1 MKKTLLVFA
10 ILSIA
15 VLALGMTSPAL
26 AATPLRGGPGNGG
39 GAGGNG
45 SGGNGHQGALGTG
58 TGVPIEQNIALDGV
72 LSDLIHDNLATAL
85 GISNTELAARLEA
98 GETISQIG
106 LSLGF
111 DLDTINET
119 LTQARTD
126 ALIQAVNDGLIT
138 QVQADWLA
146 SRGNRNPAAGY
157 GDGICDGTG
166 DCINDS

>member
-1 MKKTLLVFA
+1 MKKTFLVFT
-10 ILSIA
+10 ILGIA

-26 AATPLRGGPGNGG
+26 AAAPLRGGPGNGG

-45 SGGNGHQGALGTG
+45 SGGNGHQGELG
-58 TGVPIEQNIALDGV
+58 TGVPVEQNIALDGV
-72 LSDLIHDNLATAL
+72 LSDLIHENLATAL
-85 GISNTELAARLEA
+85 GIYPTDLAARLEA

-111 DLDTINET
+111 DLDTISEI
-119 LTQARTD
+119 LTQARIRAMAQGVDT
-126 ALIQAVNDGLIT
+126 GLIT
-138 QVQADWLA
+138 QEQANWWA

-166 DCINDS
+166 DCLNDS

>member
-1 MKKTLLVFA
+1 MKKTFFVFT
-10 ILSIA
+10 ILGIA
-15 VLALGMTSPAL
+15 VLALGITSPAL
-26 AATPLRGGPGNGG
+26 AAAPLRGGPGNGG

-72 LSDLIHDNLATAL
+72 LSDLIHANLATAL
-85 GISNTELAARLEA
+85 GISDTELAARLEA

-119 LTQARTD
+119 LTQARIAAMAQGVET
-126 ALIQAVNDGLIT
+126 GLIT
-138 QVQADWLA
+138 QKQADWWA

-157 GDGICDGTG
+157 GDGVCDGTG

>member
-26 AATPLRGGPGNGG
+26 AATPLRGGPGNGCV
-39 GAGGNG
+39 AGGNG

-85 GISNTELAARLEA
+85 GISSTDLAERLED
-98 GETISQIG
+98 GETISQIV
-106 LSLGF
+106 LSLGS
-111 DLDTINET
+111 DLDISET
-119 LTQARTD
+119 LTQARID
-126 ALIQAVNDGLIT
+126 AMAQGVETGLIT
-138 QVQADWLA
+138 QEQAHWRA
-146 SRGNRNPAAGY
+146 SRGTPAAGY

>member
-1 MKKTLLVFA
+1 MKKTFLVFT
-10 ILSIA
+10 ILGIA
-15 VLALGMTSPAL
+15 VLALGMTSPAM

-45 SGGNGHQGALGTG
+45 NGHQGALGMG
-58 TGVPIEQNIALDGV
+58 TGVPVEQNIALDGV
-72 LSDLIHDNLATAL
+72 LSDLIHDNLVDAL
-85 GISNTELAARLEA
+85 GISSTELAERLEA

-111 DLDTINET
+111 DLDTISEI
-119 LTQARTD
+119 LTQARIRAMAQGVDT
-126 ALIQAVNDGLIT
+126 GLIT
-138 QVQADWLA
+138 QEQANWWA

>member
-1 MKKTLLVFA
+1 MKKTFLVFT
-10 ILSIA
+10 ILGIA
-15 VLALGMTSPAL
+15 VLALGMTSPAM

-58 TGVPIEQNIALDGV
+58 TGVPVEQNIALDGV
-72 LSDLIHDNLATAL
+72 LSDLIHDNLADAL
-85 GISNTELAARLEA
+85 GISSTDLAERLEG
-98 GETISQIG
+98 GETISQIV
-106 LSLGF
+106 LSLGS
-111 DLDTINET
+111 DLDISEI

-146 SRGNRNPAAGY
+146 SRGNRNPAASY